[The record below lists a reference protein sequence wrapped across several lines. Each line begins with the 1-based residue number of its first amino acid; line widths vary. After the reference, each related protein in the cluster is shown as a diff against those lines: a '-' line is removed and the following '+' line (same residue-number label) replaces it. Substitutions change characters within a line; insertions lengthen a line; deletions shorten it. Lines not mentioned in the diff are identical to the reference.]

1 MDIAHFE
8 QRLLNR
14 KRELHDRLGR
24 IENDLEQPGDRDLE
38 DQAIERENDEVL
50 EEMGGVGQKE
60 LVAIDAAL
68 ARIKAG
74 TYGTCPKCGG
84 SISPARLEAVP
95 EAALCEECI
104 AG

>member
-8 QRLLNR
+8 QRLLDR
-14 KRELHDRLGR
+14 QRELNERLGR
-24 IENDLEQPGDRDLE
+24 IESDLEQPGDQDLE
-38 DQAIERENDEVL
+38 DQAIQRENDEVL
-50 EEMGGVGQKE
+50 EEMGGVSQKE

-84 SISPARLEAVP
+84 KISEARLEAVP
-95 EAALCEECI
+95 EAALCEDCI
-104 AG
+104 SG

>member
-8 QRLLNR
+8 KRLVNR
-14 KRELHDRLGR
+14 KRELGERLGR
-24 IENDLEQPGDRDLE
+24 IENDLEQPVDRDLE
-38 DQAIERENDEVL
+38 EQAIERENDEVL

-60 LVAIDAAL
+60 LIAIDAAL

-84 SISPARLEAVP
+84 KISEARLEAVP